1 MITNTDLFALLIKFI
16 RIKVSYNHN
25 FKTYQ
30 VNDLYTNEIDAIYFE
45 EKAKEIESNLMYVMK
60 VSKDNKSLLKELLR
74 DIWLEI
80 QSYNERGIHSFSFIK
95 DYVTTVKGSQ
105 IEREPID
112 DRFTIDY
119 VKNFNN
125 DTDDDSPLLAHLKL
139 YQEQANN
146 YDDRADFELAKLLF
160 VVQLHHS
167 TLNKLYSI
175 IYKIEMDFETL
186 DIDGMISLNSNM
198 IYESK
203 NPKCNVNHDKITTA
217 NLFHILM
224 IAGYLSIDKND
235 ADNNKKQMLNFIE
248 NNFTYRDESGENH
261 LITNLYKEFS
271 YLDNIAHKRRQISII
286 SKLISELQQELL
298 KLKS

>member
-1 MITNTDLFALLIKFI
+1 
-16 RIKVSYNHN
+16 
-25 FKTYQ
+25 
-30 VNDLYTNEIDAIYFE
+30 
-45 EKAKEIESNLMYVMK
+45 
-60 VSKDNKSLLKELLR
+60 
-74 DIWLEI
+74 
-80 QSYNERGIHSFSFIK
+80 
-95 DYVTTVKGSQ
+95 
-105 IEREPID
+105 
-112 DRFTIDY
+112 
-119 VKNFNN
+119 
-125 DTDDDSPLLAHLKL
+125 
-139 YQEQANN
+139 
-146 YDDRADFELAKLLF
+146 
-160 VVQLHHS
+160 
-167 TLNKLYSI
+167 
-175 IYKIEMDFETL
+175 MDFETL

>member
-1 MITNTDLFALLIKFI
+1 MITNTDLFALLFKFI

-25 FKTYQ
+25 FKKYQ

-60 VSKDNKSLLKELLR
+60 VSKDNKSLLNELLR
-74 DIWLEI
+74 NIWLEI
-80 QSYNERGIHSFSFIK
+80 KSCNERKIQSFSFIK

-125 DTDDDSPLLAHLKL
+125 DTDDDSPLLAHLKF

-146 YDDRADFELAKLLF
+146 YDDKADFELAKLLF

-175 IYKIEMDFETL
+175 IYKIEMDFDTL

-224 IAGYLSIDKND
+224 TAGYLSIDIND
-235 ADNNKKQMLNFIE
+235 EDNNKKQMLNFIE
-248 NNFTYRDESGENH
+248 NNFTY
-261 LITNLYKEFS
+261 
-271 YLDNIAHKRRQISII
+271 
-286 SKLISELQQELL
+286 LL
-298 KLKS
+298 H